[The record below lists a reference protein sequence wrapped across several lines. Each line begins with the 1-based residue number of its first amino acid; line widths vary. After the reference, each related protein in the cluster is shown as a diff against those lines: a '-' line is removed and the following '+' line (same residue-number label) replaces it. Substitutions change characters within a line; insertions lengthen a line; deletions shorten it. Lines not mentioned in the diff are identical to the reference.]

1 MCRLCAEAS
10 PSTGLGNGVERALVE
25 QHHSVMLG
33 LRGLF
38 RRPVDGEPANRCR
51 SLSDV
56 DIFLLQAHGFA
67 RTHPGEEAELEER
80 SVVLGVVA
88 KRGIEM

>member
-1 MCRLCAEAS
+1 MRRCVGYAPKRRLPLAWAMALS
-10 PSTGLGNGVERALVE
+10 ALVE

-38 RRPVDGEPANRCR
+38 RRPVDDEPANRCR

-67 RTHPGEEAELEER
+67 RTTRVKKQNSKNA
-80 SVVLGVVA
+80 A
-88 KRGIEM
+88 